1 MTTKVTLSSKNQI
14 VVPKEAREKLN
25 IGPGQ
30 EMLVLVKEN
39 RIVLVPR
46 PQDFADRMAGLHKDV
61 WTDVDT
67 DSYLEEERDSWQR

>member
-30 EMLVLVKEN
+30 ELLVLVKEN

-67 DSYLEEERDSWQR
+67 DRYLEEERDSWQR

>member
-14 VVPKEAREKLN
+14 VVPKEARDKLN

-39 RIVLVPR
+39 RIVLIPR
-46 PQDFADRMAGLHKDV
+46 PKEFVGRMAGLHKDV